1 MNNYKIAHG
10 QVNFSITQAS
20 GFRSVQVIYDDVYDD
35 FVCFLTRSDIMGKS
49 LEKLLDEGIQF
60 IETVKENRKN
70 LFKIVNSIKTHEMVA
85 YTKTDLVNHLNFVD
99 PEIVKLCGLPITEF
113 KKNCNTACMDFKL
126 SIGGNVSFYFDKES
140 GFKSLRAIYDDGC
153 VFSLDRSQVIGKT
166 FEQIKHEIP
175 IILNRTAENRKTF
188 NKIIQ
193 AIFSE
198 NPISETKRLLDLL
211 IKSDPEICA
220 ACNIISIDER

>member
-70 LFKIVNSIKTHEMVA
+70 
-85 YTKTDLVNHLNFVD
+85 
-99 PEIVKLCGLPITEF
+99 
-113 KKNCNTACMDFKL
+113 
-126 SIGGNVSFYFDKES
+126 
-140 GFKSLRAIYDDGC
+140 
-153 VFSLDRSQVIGKT
+153 
-166 FEQIKHEIP
+166 
-175 IILNRTAENRKTF
+175 
-188 NKIIQ
+188 
-193 AIFSE
+193 
-198 NPISETKRLLDLL
+198 
-211 IKSDPEICA
+211 
-220 ACNIISIDER
+220 

>member
-20 GFRSVQVIYDDVYDD
+20 GFRSVQV
-35 FVCFLTRSDIMGKS
+35 
-49 LEKLLDEGIQF
+49 
-60 IETVKENRKN
+60 
-70 LFKIVNSIKTHEMVA
+70 
-85 YTKTDLVNHLNFVD
+85 
-99 PEIVKLCGLPITEF
+99 
-113 KKNCNTACMDFKL
+113 
-126 SIGGNVSFYFDKES
+126 
-140 GFKSLRAIYDDGC
+140 IYDDGC

-193 AIFSE
+193 SIFFE